1 MKVRVSLLIA
11 VWSLFCELLLILQ
24 PRETYSQGAIS
35 GIVIALTVAL
45 VVWQARIQYKE
56 NKGIVDE

>member
-1 MKVRVSLLIA
+1 MNASLLIA
-11 VWSLFCELLLILQ
+11 VWALFCELLLILQ

-35 GIVIALTVAL
+35 GIVVALTAAL

-56 NKGIVDE
+56 RKEKT